1 METTD
6 EDLTAGTEGSLI
18 AAGKV
23 IGLSVYGPD
32 HVQIGEVADLM
43 VRKVSGQVAYAVL
56 SVGGFLGLGARH
68 CALPWQMLKYDTELG
83 GFVVPTLTRDRLE
96 AAPAYDSGREDGWGA
111 VDAHWA

>member
-6 EDLTAGTEGSLI
+6 DDLTAGTEGSLI

-23 IGLSVYGPD
+23 VGTSVYGPD
-32 HVQIGEVADLM
+32 HVHIGEVADIM
-43 VRKVSGQVAYAVL
+43 IRKVSGQVAYAVL

-68 CALPWQMLKYDTELG
+68 CALPWQMLKYDTGLG

-96 AAPAYDSGREDGWGA
+96 RAPVYDADREGGWA
-111 VDAHWA
+111 DVDAHWA